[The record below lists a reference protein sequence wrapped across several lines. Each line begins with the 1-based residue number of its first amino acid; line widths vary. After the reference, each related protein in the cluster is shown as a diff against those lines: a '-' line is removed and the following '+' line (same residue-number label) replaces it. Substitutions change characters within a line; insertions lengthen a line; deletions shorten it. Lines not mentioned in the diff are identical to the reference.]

1 MLGGIAMALDEKLRT
16 TQVDDL
22 FNAILKIETPEEAY
36 KFFEDLCTIAEIRSM
51 AQRWAVARKLDAGE
65 TYIDIAAETG
75 ASTATISRVKRYLEY
90 GADGY
95 RLVLDR
101 MKTNF

>member
-1 MLGGIAMALDEKLRT
+1 MALDEKLRT
-16 TQVDDL
+16 DQLDDL
-22 FNAILKIETPEEAY
+22 FDAILKIEDREEAY
-36 KFFEDLCTIAEIRSM
+36 KFFEDLCTVAEIKSM

-65 TYIDIAAETG
+65 TYIDIATETG

-95 RLVLDR
+95 RLMLDR
-101 MKTNF
+101 AKGR

>member
-1 MLGGIAMALDEKLRT
+1 MAGDEKLRT
-16 TQVDDL
+16 EQVNDL
-22 FNAILKIETPEEAY
+22 FDAILKLKTREEAY
-36 KFFEDLCTIAEIRSM
+36 KFFEDLCTVAEIKSM
-51 AQRWAVARKLDAGE
+51 AQRWAVARKLDRGE

-101 MKTNF
+101 VGKE

>member
-1 MLGGIAMALDEKLRT
+1 MALNEKLRT
-16 TQVDDL
+16 GQVDDL
-22 FNAILKIETPEEAY
+22 FDTILKIENREEAY
-36 KFFEDLCTIAEIRSM
+36 KFFEDLCTIAEIKSM

-65 TYIDIAAETG
+65 TYIDIATETG

-95 RLVLDR
+95 RLLLDR
-101 MKTNF
+101 SKDR

>member
-1 MLGGIAMALDEKLRT
+1 MALDNRLRT
-16 TQVDDL
+16 EQIDDL
-22 FNAILKIETPEEAY
+22 FDAMLKIETREEAY
-36 KFFEDLCTIAEIRSM
+36 RFFEDLCTIAEVKSL
-51 AQRWAVARKLDAGE
+51 AQRWAVAKKLDAGE
-65 TYIDIAAETG
+65 TYVDIATETG

-101 MKTNF
+101 LKDIK

>member
-1 MLGGIAMALDEKLRT
+1 VALDEKLRT
-16 TQVDDL
+16 QQVEDL
-22 FNAILKIETPEEAY
+22 FEAILRLESKEEAY
-36 KFFEDLCTIAEIRSM
+36 KFFEDLCTIAEIKSM
-51 AQRWAVARKLDAGE
+51 AQRWAVAKKLDAGE
-65 TYIDIAAETG
+65 TYIDIATETG

-101 MKTNF
+101 LKKG